1 MNGEFKKS
9 SEYGQMFM
17 QLYPDDVNLL
27 KTMFAVYIANNET
40 AKAEEIINIF
50 MNESSD
56 SDKLVIAGKMKL
68 FIGKYEDGLKLLEE
82 AYKINENN
90 INIFDALEDVSRY
103 NKNTIIDS
111 INKLIEKDKNNQ
123 SYKLF
128 LAKIYSLSSSD
139 VVKCQE
145 IMNELEGEFSDN
157 TNYLFIKVKIN
168 AEANDKKRN
177 RKSIR

>member
-1 MNGEFKKS
+1 MIQEIKIMDTQKVNIEDYKQKDKDLANSIVFNSFMNGEFKKS

-128 LAKIYSLSSSD
+128 
-139 VVKCQE
+139 
-145 IMNELEGEFSDN
+145 
-157 TNYLFIKVKIN
+157 
-168 AEANDKKRN
+168 
-177 RKSIR
+177 

>member
-1 MNGEFKKS
+1 
-9 SEYGQMFM
+9 
-17 QLYPDDVNLL
+17 
-27 KTMFAVYIANNET
+27 
-40 AKAEEIINIF
+40 
-50 MNESSD
+50 
-56 SDKLVIAGKMKL
+56 MKL

-139 VVKCQE
+139 IVKCQE
-145 IMNELEGEFSDN
+145 IMNELEEEFSDN

-168 AEANDKKRN
+168 AEANDKKEIE
-177 RKSIR
+177 SIR